1 MDQFSRP
8 TQEWFEGA
16 FPAPTAAQLG
26 AWGAIAAGEHTL
38 VIAPTGSGKTL
49 SAFLWAIDRLAARG
63 PRKAPPGTSVLY
75 VSPLK
80 ALAVDV
86 ERNLRAPLV
95 GVTQTAKR
103 LGLPAPDI
111 TVGVRS
117 GDTPAAARRTMQRTP
132 PDILITTPE
141 SLFLMLTSAA
151 RETLRTVHTV
161 IVDEVHA
168 IAGSKRGAHLALSLA
183 RLDVLA
189 QTPGLDGSIG
199 QARPAQ
205 RIGLSATV
213 RPPEEV
219 GRFLVGAA
227 PITIVAPPAPKTFDL
242 SVRVPV
248 ADMTE
253 PDPVGEF
260 DEDQS
265 RTPSIWPH
273 VDAAIVDLVVRHR
286 SSIVFA
292 NSRRLAERLTA
303 RLNEAYAERLGDSV
317 DLDSGDSAA
326 PGASAVAEGDGHS
339 AGSAL
344 GRRVAESE
352 DPTPAFAGP
361 PPVSPGRTPSEYGAT
376 GEVNHGAAALLAR
389 AHHGSVSK
397 EQRAIIE
404 DDLKTGRLRCVV
416 ATSSLELGIDM
427 GAVDL
432 VVQVEAPPSVASGLQ
447 RVGRAGHQVGEISRG
462 VIFPKHRTDV
472 IHCAVASMRMTAGQI
487 ERLRIPAH
495 PLDILA
501 QQTVAACALEPI
513 DADAWFETV
522 RGTGSYAELPRS
534 AFEAVLDLLS
544 GRYPSDEFAELRP
557 RVVWDRDAG
566 TLTGR
571 PGAQR
576 LAVTSGGA
584 IPDRGLFPVFMVGEK
599 ASRVGELDEEMVY
612 ESRVGD
618 VFALGATSWRIEDIT
633 HDRVLVTPAFGL
645 PGRLPFWHGDSLGRP
660 AELGAALGE
669 FVRTAGQAIEHAP
682 AAQLDALLRSAESPG
697 SRASG
702 DLDAAPDPVGST
714 ASEDSDAGTPRSL
727 AASSRGRRR
736 KSGDSLAAAADVAT
750 SAPGESAATVSKSGS
765 AASKSPAA
773 GTPAS
778 AARSGAARHKSGG
791 AATAGAELSAL
802 EQIVHAAG
810 LDDFATANLVAL
822 LREQSSATGHLP
834 TDRTLLVERFRD
846 ELGDW
851 RLVLHSPYGQP
862 VHAPWAL
869 AVGARLR
876 ERFGVDAVP
885 TAADDGI
892 VVRLPDTTDDPPGAD
907 LFVFEPDEIDELVT
921 EQVGGS
927 ALFAS
932 RFRECSA
939 RALLL
944 PRRDPGRR
952 APLWQQ
958 RQRAAQLLDVARKFP
973 DFPMLLE
980 TVRECLQDVYDLPAL
995 RELQSGIARRKLRLV
1010 EVETATPSP
1019 FANALLFDYIGQF
1032 MYEGDSPLAERR
1044 AAALSLD
1051 SSLLAELLGR
1061 VELRELLDP
1070 AVLELTQ
1077 RELQR
1082 LTDERHARDAEGLAD
1097 LLRLLGPLTAQEAA
1111 QRCTADP
1118 GPWFAELAAAR
1129 RALEVSFAGQRWW
1142 AAVEDAARLRDALG
1156 VPLPIGTPAAFIE
1169 PVADPLGDLV
1179 GRYARTHGPFGL
1191 EALAHRFGIGTAV
1204 AATALHRLAAEKRVV
1219 EGEFTPGAAGAEWCD
1234 TQVLRRLRRR
1244 SLAAARKDV
1253 EPVATAAFARFLPA
1267 WQHVGTAELRGV
1279 DGVFAVVE
1287 QLAGVPIP
1295 ASAWETL
1302 VLPARVR
1309 DYTPAMLDELMA
1321 TGEVV
1326 WSGHG
1331 SITAKDGWIAL
1342 HPADQ
1347 APLTL
1352 PPPDDIDLTETQ
1364 IQLLLALGATVIP
1377 TSPAVGDSS
1386 PLAGAARSASGPG
1399 AAKSPAAGKAAR
1411 DRQSPD
1417 TPTVGDAPRAVEI
1430 HSWAADFPD
1439 SIGTRTSDRAV
1450 RSVDAAEAADTER
1463 GEPWGDAAEAADD
1476 ATQRAKGPHL
1486 QADSAATP
1494 LVGMAGSGDFATTDE
1509 GAHGVAPPEPGATAS
1524 GRADALSSGGPAD
1537 GSDTVAGEPKTA
1549 RVQVIPS
1556 SGGAY
1561 FFRQLSDSTGLLDDA
1576 AVAAALWELVW
1587 AGYVGG
1593 DTFAPVRA
1601 LLSGTTRTTTA
1612 HRSPRRTPRGRAYL
1626 PRPNMPV
1633 RSGPPTVAGRW
1644 SLLPERVSDNTIRAH
1659 ATADQLLERY
1669 GVLTRG
1675 AVQGEG
1681 IPGGFALMYR
1691 VLTEFEDRG
1700 RCRRGYFIDS
1710 LGGAQFST
1718 TDVVDRLRSFDTD
1731 RDDRVIGS
1739 AVVLAA
1745 CDPANPYGA
1754 ALPWPKG
1761 AAEGAGHRPGRK
1773 AGALVVLIDGDL
1785 TLYLERGGKTL
1796 LTFTEDPER
1805 RTRAAAALAAL
1816 VHDRRV
1822 DSLVVERVDG
1832 DSVHGNT
1839 FATFLTDAGFAP
1851 TPRGFRL
1858 RGRP

>member
-8 TQEWFEGA
+8 TQEWFDGA

-26 AWGAIAAGEHTL
+26 AWRAIAAGEHTL

-49 SAFLWAIDRLAARG
+49 SAFLWAIDQLAARPTAEQIG
-63 PRKAPPGTSVLY
+63 GTSVLY
-75 VSPLK
+75 ISPLK

-86 ERNLRAPLV
+86 ERNLRSPLV

-103 LGLPAPDI
+103 LGLPAPEI
-111 TVGVRS
+111 SVGVRS
-117 GDTPAAARRTMQRTP
+117 GDTTAAARRSLQRTP

-151 RETLRTVHTV
+151 RETLRSVRTV

-183 RLDVLA
+183 RLD
-189 QTPGLDGSIG
+189 GLTE
-199 QARPAQ
+199 RPAQ

-219 GRFLVGAA
+219 GRFLVGSA

-253 PDPVGEF
+253 PDPAG
-260 DEDQS
+260 DSDQ
-265 RTPSIWPH
+265 PGSIWPH
-273 VDAAIVDLVVRHR
+273 VDSAIVELVLAHR

-303 RLNEAYAERLGDSV
+303 RLNETYAERVGVS
-317 DLDSGDSAA
+317 
-326 PGASAVAEGDGHS
+326 
-339 AGSAL
+339 
-344 GRRVAESE
+344 SE
-352 DPTPAFAGP
+352 DAEPAPEPARRTPALLG
-361 PPVSPGRTPSEYGAT
+361 STSD
-376 GEVNHGAAALLAR
+376 VNHGSASLLAR

-487 ERLRIPAH
+487 EQLRIPAH

-501 QQTVAACALEPI
+501 QQTVAACALDPI
-513 DADAWFETV
+513 DVDTWFDIV
-522 RGTGSYAELPRS
+522 RSTGSYATLPRS
-534 AFEAVLDLLS
+534 AYESVLDLLS

-557 RVVWDRDAG
+557 RLVWDRDAG
-566 TLTGR
+566 TLAGR

-618 VFALGATSWRIEDIT
+618 VFALGATSWRIEEIT

-660 AELGAALGE
+660 AELGSALGE
-669 FVRTAGQAIEHAP
+669 FVRTAGQAIERAP
-682 AAQLDALLRSAESPG
+682 AAGLDALLGAATSPGPTYPATAEPAVGTPARLSDPLRVNGSGLGQPPDDPGFPESGQSAGSARRPTADAASPGVVPQADSRISESPP
-697 SRASG
+697 A
-702 DLDAAPDPVGST
+702 DGST
-714 ASEDSDAGTPRSL
+714 AGQRPGNSGPAESVRSPRRK
-727 AASSRGRRR
+727 ASPDGSSPADSRGKRAGV
-736 KSGDSLAAAADVAT
+736 SGDQGRTRSRR
-750 SAPGESAATVSKSGS
+750 GNGS
-765 AASKSPAA
+765 AADID
-773 GTPAS
+773 
-778 AARSGAARHKSGG
+778 
-791 AATAGAELSAL
+791 ELG
-802 EQIVHAAG
+802 EIVHSAG

-822 LREQSSATGHLP
+822 LRDQRSATGHLP

-851 RLVLHSPYGQP
+851 RVVLHSPYGLP

-876 ERFGVDAVP
+876 ERFGVDAAP
-885 TAADDGI
+885 QASDDGI

-907 LFVFEPDEIDELVT
+907 LFVFEPDEIDDVVT

-932 RFRECSA
+932 RFRECAA

-973 DFPMLLE
+973 DFPILLE
-980 TVRECLQDVYDLPAL
+980 TARECLQDVYDLSSL
-995 RELQSGIARRKLRLV
+995 RELQTGIAHRKLRLV

-1019 FANALLFDYIGQF
+1019 FANALLFDYIAQF

-1051 SSLLAELLGR
+1051 SGLLAELLGR
-1061 VELRELLDP
+1061 VELRELLD
-1070 AVLELTQ
+1070 AGVLELTE

-1082 LTDERHARDAEGLAD
+1082 LTPERQARDAEALAD
-1097 LLRLLGPLTAQEAA
+1097 LLRLLGPLTPAEAA
-1111 QRCTADP
+1111 LRCTADP
-1118 GPWFAELAAAR
+1118 GPWFAELARAR
-1129 RALEVSFAGQRWW
+1129 RALSVSYAGQQWW
-1142 AAVEDAARLRDALG
+1142 VAIEDAARLRDALG
-1156 VPLPIGTPAAFIE
+1156 VPLPIGVPAAFIE

-1179 GRYARTHGPFGL
+1179 GRYARTHGPFEL
-1191 EALAHRFGIGTAV
+1191 AALASRFGIGPAV

-1219 EGEFTPGAAGAEWCD
+1219 EGEFTPGAAGTEWCD

-1244 SLAAARKDV
+1244 SLAAARKEI
-1253 EPVATAAFARFLPA
+1253 EPVATTAFARFLPA
-1267 WQHVGTAELRGV
+1267 WQQVGTGQLRGV
-1279 DGVFAVVE
+1279 DGVAAVVE

-1295 ASAWETL
+1295 ASAWESL
-1302 VLPARVR
+1302 ILPARVR
-1309 DYTPAMLDELMA
+1309 DYAPAMLDELMS
-1321 TGEVV
+1321 TGEVI

-1331 SITAKDGWIAL
+1331 SLTAKDGWIAL
-1342 HPADQ
+1342 HPAEQ
-1347 APLTL
+1347 AALTL

-1364 IQLLLALGATVIP
+1364 TQLLLALGATVIP
-1377 TSPAVGDSS
+1377 RTAAASSEESPGS
-1386 PLAGAARSASGPG
+1386 P
-1399 AAKSPAAGKAAR
+1399 
-1411 DRQSPD
+1411 
-1417 TPTVGDAPRAVEI
+1417 
-1430 HSWAADFPD
+1430 
-1439 SIGTRTSDRAV
+1439 
-1450 RSVDAAEAADTER
+1450 
-1463 GEPWGDAAEAADD
+1463 GEPIDG
-1476 ATQRAKGPHL
+1476 
-1486 QADSAATP
+1486 
-1494 LVGMAGSGDFATTDE
+1494 
-1509 GAHGVAPPEPGATAS
+1509 
-1524 GRADALSSGGPAD
+1524 ALS
-1537 GSDTVAGEPKTA
+1537 A
-1549 RVQVIPS
+1549 RVVPS
-1556 SGGAY
+1556 AGGAY
-1561 FFRQLSDSTGLLDDA
+1561 FFRQLSDATGLLDDA

-1587 AGYVGG
+1587 AGHVAG

-1601 LLSGTTRTTTA
+1601 LLSGTTRSTTT
-1612 HRSPRRTPRGRAYL
+1612 HRSPRRTPRGRMYL
-1626 PRPNMPV
+1626 PRANMPT
-1633 RSGPPTVAGRW
+1633 RTGPPTVAGRW
-1644 SLLPERVSDNTIRAH
+1644 SLLPERAVDNTIRAH
-1659 ATADQLLERY
+1659 ATADLLLERY

-1675 AVQGEG
+1675 SVQGEQV
-1681 IPGGFALMYR
+1681 PGGFALMYR

-1718 TDVVDRLRSFDTD
+1718 TDVVDRLRSFDTERTPEIERAQHTSD
-1731 RDDRVIGS
+1731 T
-1739 AVVLAA
+1739 ALALAA

-1761 AAEGAGHRPGRK
+1761 ASEGAGHRPGRK
-1773 AGALVVLIDGDL
+1773 AGALVVLVDGDL
-1785 TLYLERGGKTL
+1785 ALYLERGGKTL
-1796 LTFTEDPER
+1796 LTFTEDPHR
-1805 RTRAAAALAAL
+1805 RARAAAALAAL
-1816 VHDRRV
+1816 VHDHHI

-1832 DSVHGNT
+1832 ESVHGNT
-1839 FATFLTDAGFAP
+1839 FATFLTEAGFAA

-1858 RGRP
+1858 RSRP

>member
-1 MDQFSRP
+1 MDRFSPATR
-8 TQEWFEGA
+8 QWFDGA

-26 AWGAIAAGEHTL
+26 AWDAISRGEHTL

-49 SAFLWAIDRLAARG
+49 SAFLWAIDRLATRE
-63 PRKAPPGTSVLY
+63 PTERRKTSVLY
-75 VSPLK
+75 ISPLK

-95 GVTQTAKR
+95 GITQTAKR
-103 LGLPAPDI
+103 LGLPAPEI
-111 TVGVRS
+111 RVGVRS
-117 GDTPAAARRTMQRTP
+117 GDTGPAERRSLQRTP

-151 RETLRTVHTV
+151 RETLSEVDTV

-183 RLDVLA
+183 RLDLLRA
-189 QTPGLDGSIG
+189 EAERQ
-199 QARPAQ
+199 PAQ

-213 RPPEEV
+213 RPPAEV
-219 GRFLVGAA
+219 GRFLVGSA

-253 PDPVGEF
+253 PDAGR
-260 DEDQS
+260 EDSDQ
-265 RTPSIWPH
+265 PGSIWPH
-273 VDAAIVDLVVRHR
+273 VDEAIVDLVLEHR

-303 RLNEAYAERLGDSV
+303 RLNEAYAARVGEPVESEH
-317 DLDSGDSAA
+317 A
-326 PGASAVAEGDGHS
+326 PPAQLGAS
-339 AGSAL
+339 
-344 GRRVAESE
+344 
-352 DPTPAFAGP
+352 T
-361 PPVSPGRTPSEYGAT
+361 
-376 GEVNHGAAALLAR
+376 EVIHGAAPLLAR

-404 DDLKTGRLRCVV
+404 DDLKSGRLRCVV

-427 GAVDL
+427 GAVEL

-472 IHCAVASMRMTAGQI
+472 IHCAVASIRMTGGQI
-487 ERLRIPAH
+487 EQLQVPAH

-522 RGTGSYAELPRS
+522 RATGSYAALPRS
-534 AFEAVLDLLS
+534 AYESVLDLLA

-557 RVVWDRDAG
+557 RIVWDRDAG

-618 VFALGATSWRIEDIT
+618 VFALGATSWRIEEIT
-633 HDRVLVTPAFGL
+633 FDRVLVTPAFGL

-669 FVRTAGQAIEHAP
+669 FVRITGQAIE
-682 AAQLDALLRSAESPG
+682 QSNG
-697 SRASG
+697 K
-702 DLDAAPDPVGST
+702 ST
-714 ASEDSDAGTPRSL
+714 
-727 AASSRGRRR
+727 
-736 KSGDSLAAAADVAT
+736 
-750 SAPGESAATVSKSGS
+750 
-765 AASKSPAA
+765 
-773 GTPAS
+773 
-778 AARSGAARHKSGG
+778 KSGG
-791 AATAGAELSAL
+791 ARKNGSTPVRLDTALDDFVRDAAEVL
-802 EQIVHAAG
+802 ERGGLPQGPPTTEPAPHADAAAAAAG
-810 LDDFATANLVAL
+810 LDRVAAAAGLDGVAAVAGLDRVAAAAGLDRVAAAAGLDGVAAAAGLDGNATANLVAL
-822 LREQSSATGHLP
+822 LEEQRAATGQLP

-851 RLVLHSPYGQP
+851 RVVLHSPYGLA

-869 AVGARLR
+869 AVAARLR
-876 ERFGVDAVP
+876 ERFGVDAAP
-885 TAADDGI
+885 TPSDDGI
-892 VVRLPDTTDDPPGAD
+892 VVRLPDTTDEPPGAE
-907 LFVFEPDEIDELVT
+907 LFVFEVDEIDELVT

-932 RFRECSA
+932 RFRECAA

-973 DFPMLLE
+973 EFPILLE
-980 TVRECLQDVYDLPAL
+980 TVRECLQDVYDLPSL
-995 RELQSGIARRKLRLV
+995 RDLLGRVARRQLRLV
-1010 EVETATPSP
+1010 EVETAAPSP
-1019 FANALLFDYIGQF
+1019 FANSLLFDYIGQF

-1061 VELRELLDP
+1061 VELRELLDA
-1070 AVLELTQ
+1070 AVLEQTE

-1082 LTDERHARDAEGLAD
+1082 LTPERQARDMEGLAD
-1097 LLRLLGPLTAQEAA
+1097 LLRLLGPVTAAEASERA
-1111 QRCTADP
+1111 TEDP
-1118 GPWFAELAAAR
+1118 REWFAELVKSH
-1129 RALEVSFAGQRWW
+1129 RALEVSFAGSRWW
-1142 AAVEDAARLRDALG
+1142 VAIEDASRLRDALG
-1156 VPLPIGTPAAFIE
+1156 VPLPIGVPAAFIE

-1179 GRYARTHGPFGL
+1179 GRYARTHGPFTL
-1191 EALAHRFGIGTAV
+1191 TQVAHRFGLGPAV
-1204 AATALHRLAAEKRVV
+1204 AATALHRLALEKRVV
-1219 EGEFTPGAAGAEWCD
+1219 EGEFTPGSAGTEWCD
-1234 TQVLRRLRRR
+1234 NEVLRRLRRR
-1244 SLAAARKDV
+1244 SLAAARKEV
-1253 EPVATAAFARFLPA
+1253 EPVPTAALARFLPA
-1267 WQHVGTAELRGV
+1267 WQHIGTGELRGV
-1279 DGVFAVVE
+1279 DGVAAVVE

-1295 ASAWETL
+1295 ASAWESL
-1302 VLPARVR
+1302 ILPTRVR
-1309 DYTPAMLDELMA
+1309 DYSPALLDELMA
-1321 TGEVV
+1321 TGEVL

-1352 PPPDDIDLTETQ
+1352 PPPDDIDLTETH
-1364 IQLLLALGATVIP
+1364 IGLLMALGATVIGSPP
-1377 TSPAVGDSS
+1377 T
-1386 PLAGAARSASGPG
+1386 PG
-1399 AAKSPAAGKAAR
+1399 EQP
-1411 DRQSPD
+1411 
-1417 TPTVGDAPRAVEI
+1417 
-1430 HSWAADFPD
+1430 
-1439 SIGTRTSDRAV
+1439 
-1450 RSVDAAEAADTER
+1450 
-1463 GEPWGDAAEAADD
+1463 
-1476 ATQRAKGPHL
+1476 
-1486 QADSAATP
+1486 
-1494 LVGMAGSGDFATTDE
+1494 
-1509 GAHGVAPPEPGATAS
+1509 ATADIS
-1524 GRADALSSGGPAD
+1524 RPVG
-1537 GSDTVAGEPKTA
+1537 
-1549 RVQVIPS
+1549 
-1556 SGGAY
+1556 GGAF
-1561 FFRQLSDSTGLLDDA
+1561 FFRQLADA
-1576 AVAAALWELVW
+1576 AGIEGESAVVSALWDLVW
-1587 AGYVGG
+1587 AGQVGG

-1601 LLSGTTRTTTA
+1601 LLGGTARTTTA
-1612 HRSPRRTPRGRAYL
+1612 HRTPRRSPRGRMYL
-1626 PRPNMPV
+1626 PRTGIPV
-1633 RSGPPTVAGRW
+1633 RTSPPQVAGRW
-1644 SLLPERVSDNTIRAH
+1644 SLLPERVADNTVRAH
-1659 ATADQLLERY
+1659 ATADVLLERY

-1675 AVQGEG
+1675 SVQSEG
-1681 IPGGFALMYR
+1681 VPGGFALMYR

-1700 RCRRGYFIDS
+1700 RCRRGYFVDS

-1731 RDDRVIGS
+1731 RPDDAEVAGP
-1739 AVVLAA
+1739 ALALAA

-1754 ALPWPKG
+1754 ALPWPKA

-1773 AGALVVLIDGDL
+1773 AGALVVLVGGEL
-1785 TLYLERGGKTL
+1785 ALYLERGGKTL
-1796 LTFTEDPER
+1796 LTFTEDPAV
-1805 RTRAAAALAAL
+1805 RTAAAAALAGL
-1816 VHDRRV
+1816 VRDRRV
-1822 DSLVVERVDG
+1822 DSLVIDRVNG
-1832 DSVHGNT
+1832 ESVHGNT
-1839 FATFLTDAGFAP
+1839 FAGFLTEAGFAA
-1851 TPRGFRL
+1851 TPKGFRL
-1858 RGRP
+1858 RSHP

>member
-1 MDQFSRP
+1 MQQFSRP
-8 TQEWFEGA
+8 TQEWFDGA
-16 FPAPTAAQLG
+16 FPAPTTAQLG
-26 AWGAIAAGEHTL
+26 AWEAISAGEHTL

-49 SAFLWAIDRLAARG
+49 SAFLWAIDRLATREPTDG
-63 PRKAPPGTSVLY
+63 PQRTAVLY
-75 VSPLK
+75 ISPLK

-95 GVTQTAKR
+95 GITRTAAR
-103 LGLPAPDI
+103 LGMPAPEI
-111 TVGVRS
+111 SVGVRS
-117 GDTPAAARRTMQRTP
+117 GDTTPADRRTLQRKP

-141 SLFLMLTSAA
+141 SLYLMLTSAA
-151 RETLRTVHTV
+151 RETLSQVGTV

-183 RLDVLA
+183 RLDQL
-189 QTPGLDGSIG
+189 TE
-199 QARPAQ
+199 RPAQ

-219 GRFLVGAA
+219 GRFLVGSA
-227 PITIVAPPAPKTFDL
+227 PITIVSPPAPKTFDL

-253 PDPVGEF
+253 PDES
-260 DEDQS
+260 DQ
-265 RTPSIWPH
+265 PGSIWPH
-273 VDAAIVDLVVRHR
+273 VDAAIVDLVLAHR

-303 RLNEAYAERLGDSV
+303 RLNEEYAERIAEPDE
-317 DLDSGDSAA
+317 AEE
-326 PGASAVAEGDGHS
+326 VA
-339 AGSAL
+339 
-344 GRRVAESE
+344 GRREHAPPAQLGS
-352 DPTPAFAGP
+352 PT
-361 PPVSPGRTPSEYGAT
+361 
-376 GEVNHGAAALLAR
+376 EVNHGAAPLLAR

-404 DDLKTGRLRCVV
+404 DDLKSGRLRCVV

-432 VVQVEAPPSVASGLQ
+432 VVQVEAPPSVAGGLQ

-487 ERLRIPAH
+487 EELKIPAH

-513 DADAWFETV
+513 DVDEWFETV
-522 RGTGSYAELPRS
+522 RGTGSFAALPRS
-534 AFEAVLDLLS
+534 AYESVLDLLS

-557 RVVWDRDAG
+557 RLVWDRDAG

-633 HDRVLVTPAFGL
+633 HDRVLVSPAFGL

-669 FVRTAGQAIEHAP
+669 FIRTAGQAVEHAP
-682 AAQLDALLRSAESPG
+682 AGRIAELVRDAGG
-697 SRASG
+697 S
-702 DLDAAPDPVGST
+702 DAALDGE
-714 ASEDSDAGTPRSL
+714 ALDSGPAT
-727 AASSRGRRR
+727 RGRGRQQSARR
-736 KSGDSLAAAADVAT
+736 AAGNGADSIGDEQ
-750 SAPGESAATVSKSGS
+750 P
-765 AASKSPAA
+765 KSPAA
-773 GTPAS
+773 RAESPARQRRSSADPSGNGATRRTPSRAGAS
-778 AARSGAARHKSGG
+778 ASKAGKTAAKGG
-791 AATAGAELSAL
+791 ELVEL
-802 EQIVHAAG
+802 EQLVHAAG
-810 LDDFATANLVAL
+810 LDDFATANLVSL
-822 LREQSSATGHLP
+822 LAEQRQATGHLP

-851 RLVLHSPYGQP
+851 RLILHSPYGLP

-876 ERFGVDAVP
+876 ERFGVDAAP
-885 TAADDGI
+885 TASDDGI
-892 VVRLPDTTDDPPGAD
+892 VVRLPDTTDDPPGAE
-907 LFVFEPDEIDELVT
+907 LFVFEPDEIDDVVT

-932 RFRECSA
+932 RFRECAA

-973 DFPMLLE
+973 DFPILLE
-980 TVRECLQDVYDLPAL
+980 TVRECLRDVYDLPAL
-995 RELQSGIARRKLRLV
+995 RDLLTNVARRKLRLV
-1010 EVETATPSP
+1010 EVETAAPSP

-1061 VELRELLDP
+1061 VELRELLDA
-1070 AVLELTQ
+1070 AVLELTE

-1082 LTDERHARDAEGLAD
+1082 LTPERHARDAEGLAD
-1097 LLRLLGPLTAQEAA
+1097 LLRLLGPLTPAEAA
-1111 QRCTADP
+1111 ARCTADP
-1118 GPWFAELAAAR
+1118 NPWFAELLRAR
-1129 RALEVSFAGQRWW
+1129 RVLEVSFAGSRWW
-1142 AAVEDAARLRDALG
+1142 TAIEDAARLRDALG

-1169 PVADPLGDLV
+1169 PVADPLGDLI
-1179 GRYARTHGPFGL
+1179 GRYARTHAPFTL
-1191 EALAHRFGIGTAV
+1191 DAVARRFGIGPAV
-1204 AATALHRLAAEKRVV
+1204 AATALHHLGAEKRVV
-1219 EGEFTPGAAGAEWCD
+1219 EGEFTPGSAGAEWCD
-1234 TQVLRRLRRR
+1234 AQVLRRLRRR
-1244 SLAAARKDV
+1244 SLAAARKEV
-1253 EPVATAAFARFLPA
+1253 EPVSTGAFGRFLPA
-1267 WQHVGTAELRGV
+1267 WQHIGTSTLRGV
-1279 DGVFAVVE
+1279 DGVATVVE

-1295 ASAWETL
+1295 ASAWESL
-1302 VLPARVR
+1302 ILPSRVR
-1309 DYTPAMLDELMA
+1309 DYTPAMLDELTA
-1321 TGEVV
+1321 SGEVL

-1331 SITAKDGWIAL
+1331 AITAKDGWIAL

-1347 APLTL
+1347 APVTLAPPQEIDFTDVQVRLLT
-1352 PPPDDIDLTETQ
+1352 
-1364 IQLLLALGATVIP
+1364 ALGAELTVA
-1377 TSPAVGDSS
+1377 TGDAIA
-1386 PLAGAARSASGPG
+1386 LDGDGDDAAATE
-1399 AAKSPAAGKAAR
+1399 PAAFGGNR
-1411 DRQSPD
+1411 I
-1417 TPTVGDAPRAVEI
+1417 VAV
-1430 HSWAADFPD
+1430 A
-1439 SIGTRTSDRAV
+1439 
-1450 RSVDAAEAADTER
+1450 
-1463 GEPWGDAAEAADD
+1463 
-1476 ATQRAKGPHL
+1476 
-1486 QADSAATP
+1486 
-1494 LVGMAGSGDFATTDE
+1494 
-1509 GAHGVAPPEPGATAS
+1509 
-1524 GRADALSSGGPAD
+1524 
-1537 GSDTVAGEPKTA
+1537 
-1549 RVQVIPS
+1549 
-1556 SGGAY
+1556 GGAY
-1561 FFRQLSDSTGLLDDA
+1561 FFRQLSDATGVLDDA

-1587 AGYVGG
+1587 AGYLSG

-1601 LLSGTTRTTTA
+1601 RLSGTTRSTTA
-1612 HRSPRRTPRGRAYL
+1612 HRTPRRTPRGRMYL
-1626 PRPNMPV
+1626 PRPAMPT
-1633 RSGPPTVAGRW
+1633 RTGPPAVAGRW
-1644 SLLPERVSDNTIRAH
+1644 SLLPQRLPDNTIRAH
-1659 ATADQLLERY
+1659 ATADLLLERY

-1675 AVQGEG
+1675 SVQNEE

-1700 RCRRGYFIDS
+1700 RCRRGYFVDT

-1718 TDVVDRLRSFDTD
+1718 TDVVDRLRSYDS
-1731 RDDRVIGS
+1731 DRVGGDIGRGGTV
-1739 AVVLAA
+1739 ALAA

-1754 ALPWPKG
+1754 ALPWPKNAG
-1761 AAEGAGHRPGRK
+1761 EGAGHRPGRK
-1773 AGALVVLIDGDL
+1773 AGALVVLVAGEL
-1785 TLYLERGGKTL
+1785 ALYLERGGKTL
-1796 LTFTEDPER
+1796 LTFTEDPEI
-1805 RTRAAAALAAL
+1805 RTEAAAALAAL
-1816 VHDRRV
+1816 VHDRRI

-1832 DSVHGNT
+1832 ESVHGNT
-1839 FATFLTDAGFAP
+1839 FATFLTDAGFHT

-1858 RGRP
+1858 RSTA